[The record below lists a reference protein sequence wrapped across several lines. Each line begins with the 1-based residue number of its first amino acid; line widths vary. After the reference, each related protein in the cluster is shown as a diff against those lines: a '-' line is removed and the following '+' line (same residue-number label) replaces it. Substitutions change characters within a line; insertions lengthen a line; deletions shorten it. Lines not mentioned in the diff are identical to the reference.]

1 MKRFIIDFLIAF
13 LIIIL
18 VFGMSENT
26 QDNIINENYDNEVV
40 DDNDN
45 IENIKD
51 YEGNLV
57 NKISFKINGFIQDVC
72 DFGFDLFKKALKSFL
87 E

>member
-26 QDNIINENYDNEVV
+26 HDEIINENYDNEVI

-57 NKISFKINGFIQDVC
+57 NKISFKINGFIQDAC
-72 DFGFDLFKKALKSFL
+72 DFSFDLFKKALKSFL

>member
-26 QDNIINENYDNEVV
+26 QDNIINENYDNEVM